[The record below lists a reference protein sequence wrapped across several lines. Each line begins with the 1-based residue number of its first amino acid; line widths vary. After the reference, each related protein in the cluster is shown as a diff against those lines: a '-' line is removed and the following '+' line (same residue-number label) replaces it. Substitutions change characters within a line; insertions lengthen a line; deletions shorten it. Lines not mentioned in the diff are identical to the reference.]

1 MLRNIGR
8 TLYVGHTLESPT
20 QELTNDYS
28 VILDASLVVSAG
40 GVRVLSQVLYE
51 GPYELS
57 ETLAMAFLYL
67 LDMPATRKYIRAGHD
82 MEVSASLSYFL
93 LPGILYLRISI
104 HRLSFRRLQIPS
116 RRSTWKKG

>member
-1 MLRNIGR
+1 MFRNISR
-8 TLYVGHTLESPT
+8 TPYVDANVIPHIPDAVT
-20 QELTNDYS
+20 DKDFA

-82 MEVSASLSYFL
+82 MEV
-93 LPGILYLRISI
+93 I
-104 HRLSFRRLQIPS
+104 
-116 RRSTWKKG
+116 T